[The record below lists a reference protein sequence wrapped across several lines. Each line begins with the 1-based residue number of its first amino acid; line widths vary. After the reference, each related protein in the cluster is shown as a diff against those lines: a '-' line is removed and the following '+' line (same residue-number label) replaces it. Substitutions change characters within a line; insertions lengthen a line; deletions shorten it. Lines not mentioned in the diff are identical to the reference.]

1 MGNLFFFCAQASPA
15 DVFYRS
21 RNLVE
26 EIDSQTT
33 DTGSATDDT
42 IPRACALQGEGGRE
56 RERGW
61 EREREHPLT
70 PPAHDAE
77 HQIPRTPRICFNFS
91 PPKLPEKKYC
101 KVMFS

>member
-70 PPAHDAE
+70 PPLTTQNTRYRE
-77 HQIPRTPRICFNFS
+77 LRGYVLIFPRPSCR
-91 PPKLPEKKYC
+91 KKNTV
-101 KVMFS
+101 K